1 MLLSKGA
8 DPNRVNDR
16 GQSIIAGAVFKAHNE
31 VVRLLKNAGA
41 DLRLGQPTAI
51 QTATLFQRND
61 LLEEWGEEPARD
73 VPSTLLP
80 TPQAAS
86 ATQAPEPPRETD
98 GPER

>member
-31 VVRLLKNAGA
+31 VVRLLKEAHA
-41 DLRLGQPTAI
+41 DLHLGHPTAI
-51 QTATLFQRND
+51 QTATLFHRND
-61 LLEEWGEEPARD
+61 LLDAWGEQPATD
-73 VPSTLLP
+73 VPSTIMP
-80 TPQAAS
+80 TPQASS
-86 ATQAPEPPRETD
+86 APQSAPSTAQD